1 MHSLFQEEYV
11 HYTDEEAVARE
22 GKGWPDGTQPIVK
35 SPGSEA
41 GLPLLGLA
49 PLLTAVT
56 DGPPVRLIPSLSV
69 EGREAQVQNTE
80 SFPNVNILA
89 LTNLFENTFLQ
100 NNLFL
105 NS

>member
-1 MHSLFQEEYV
+1 MAQ
-11 HYTDEEAVARE
+11 E
-22 GKGWPDGTQPIVK
+22 GKGLPEGTQPIVK

-41 GLPLLGLA
+41 GLPLLDLA
-49 PLLTAVT
+49 PLLAAIT
-56 DGPPVRLIPSLSV
+56 DGSPVRVIPSLSV
-69 EGREAQVQNTE
+69 EGREAWIQNTE